1 MRYKIYNDVQNNPDT
16 IKLLPPRNAKKLGAV
31 VHRTA
36 LLKNLSY
43 SPDIN
48 TAETLAIWLHS
59 VFCMLFINNT
69 HRSGFSSKIQNK
81 TKQNALQLLDPLP
94 AIGGFYV
101 RLG

>member
-1 MRYKIYNDVQNNPDT
+1 MMCKIILTQENCFHQEM
-16 IKLLPPRNAKKLGAV
+16 LKKLGAV
-31 VHRTA
+31 VHRTV

-69 HRSGFSSKIQNK
+69 HRSGFSNKIQK
-81 TKQNALQLLDPLP
+81 
-94 AIGGFYV
+94 
-101 RLG
+101 